1 MFFMFLAQF
10 SHAWNCHAIKA
21 TEERNGKCEKGGRHM
36 LTLDRRPQPFGT
48 WFKCHLEKKVFVLFK
63 W

>member
-36 LTLDRRPQPFGT
+36 LTLETIGDLNLLVPGLSAT
-48 WFKCHLEKKVFVLFK
+48 
-63 W
+63 